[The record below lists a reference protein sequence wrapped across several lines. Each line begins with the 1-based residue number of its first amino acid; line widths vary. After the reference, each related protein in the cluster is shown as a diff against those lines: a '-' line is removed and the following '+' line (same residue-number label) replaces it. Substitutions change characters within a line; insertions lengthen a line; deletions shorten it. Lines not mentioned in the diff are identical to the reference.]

1 MIDLNP
7 ESVKRIIAIAR
18 EFQTDASMDEE
29 SEPFAFEDD
38 EAFERLTEWRGDD
51 RFIEL
56 KNAIDDLEP
65 DQQRT
70 LVALMWLGRGDFD
83 IDEWVDALKTAGAAE
98 SVATSDYLIASPL
111 LADYLEEGLALHGY
125 ELD

>member
-7 ESVKRIIAIAR
+7 ESVKQIIDIAR

-29 SEPFAFEDD
+29 TEPVTFEDD

-56 KNAIDDLEP
+56 KTAIEDLEP

-70 LVALMWLGRGDFD
+70 LVALMWLGRGDYD
-83 IDEWVDALKTAGAAE
+83 IDEWAEALKSAADAE
-98 SVATSDYLIASPL
+98 GVATSDYLIASPL

-125 ELD
+125 ELE